1 MNDPDDRI
9 VFEALREAGASEGA
23 AYNAVREVRNMAG
36 HNVVVEI
43 ISKINELGA
52 RTDSKINELG
62 ARTDSRIAEVVARLD
77 AERRIIWALILLMAA
92 ALVTDFLKN

>member
-9 VFEALREAGASEGA
+9 VFEALREAGASEST

-43 ISKINELGA
+43 ISKINELDA
-52 RTDSKINELG
+52 K
-62 ARTDSRIAEVVARLD
+62 TDSRIAEVVARLD

>member
-1 MNDPDDRI
+1 
-9 VFEALREAGASEGA
+9 
-23 AYNAVREVRNMAG
+23 MAG

-62 ARTDSRIAEVVARLD
+62 AKTDSKINEYGAKTDSRITEVVARLD

>member
-9 VFEALREAGASEGA
+9 VFEALREAGASEGT

-43 ISKINELGA
+43 ISKINELDA
-52 RTDSKINELG
+52 K
-62 ARTDSRIAEVVARLD
+62 TDSRIAEVVARLD